1 MVYRDEE
8 HATMK
13 SAHLRSTITG
23 IEYPFA
29 RLEEFADNGES
40 LEVAVPGIERA
51 RVKPGARAWDR
62 FAEFMPFKEPHPEL
76 SLGEGATP
84 LVDAGPLL
92 ASHAGIDGLLLK
104 NETMNPT
111 WSFKDRGSIACSI
124 MAAEQGESLTA
135 TISTGNMGQSMA
147 AYGARAGLRV
157 LVFLPDYAPREKI
170 LAMAVHGA
178 TVICVGGAD
187 YTDMKTRVLG
197 LSSRLELRIVSGNGP
212 IRVEGYK
219 MEAFELFEQLGGEVP
234 DFIVVPT
241 SACGHVR
248 GIFKGFRELLA
259 AGLISRLPR
268 MIVAQAAANSPL
280 SSAIMRG
287 SRRIT
292 PFRNFTTI
300 AEALTSG
307 NPPGGEEILAKS
319 LEFGWLAGGASEAE
333 ILESQRLFARAGFFV
348 EPGTATALAVLR
360 SLRSSGAIGR
370 GDRVVISLTGSGM
383 KDMEVAGRHALEI
396 HDCAIGDLERTI
408 ESLTGSAGKPA
419 GPHLA

>member
-1 MVYRDEE
+1 
-8 HATMK
+8 MK
-13 SAHLRSTITG
+13 SAYLRSTLTG

-29 RLEEFADNGES
+29 RLEEYADNGES
-40 LEVAVPGIERA
+40 LEVAVPGAEGA
-51 RVKPGARAWDR
+51 RVRPGARAWER
-62 FAEFMPFKEPHPEL
+62 FAEFMPFEGTHPEL

-92 ASHAGIDGLLLK
+92 TAYTGIDGLLLK

-124 MAAEQGESLTA
+124 MAAERSESVTA

-157 LVFLPDYAPREKI
+157 LVFLPDFAPREKI
-170 LAMAVHGA
+170 IAMAVHGA
-178 TVICVGGAD
+178 TVIRVGGAD
-187 YTDMKTRVLG
+187 YTDMKTRALG
-197 LSSRLELRIVSGNGP
+197 LAARLGLRIVSGNGP

-259 AGLISRLPR
+259 AGLVSRLPR
-268 MIVAQAAANSPL
+268 MVVAQAAANSPV
-280 SSAIMRG
+280 SSAISRG

-292 PFRNFTTI
+292 PFRNFSTV

-307 NPPGGEEILAKS
+307 NPPGGEELLDKA
-319 LEFGWLAGGASEAE
+319 LEFGWLAGGASEEE

-348 EPGTATALAVLR
+348 EPGTATSLAVLR
-360 SLRSSGAIGR
+360 SLRSSGAIKR

-383 KDMEVAGRHALEI
+383 KDMEVAGRHRLDI
-396 HDCAIGDLERTI
+396 RDCAIGDLERTV
-408 ESLTGSAGKPA
+408 ESLASPAGKPA
-419 GPHLA
+419 GPPLA

>member
-1 MVYRDEE
+1 
-8 HATMK
+8 MK
-13 SAHLRSTITG
+13 SARLRSTTTG
-23 IEYPFA
+23 IEYPFD

-40 LEVAVPGIERA
+40 LEAAIPGIERA
-51 RVKPGARAWDR
+51 RVRPGARSWER
-62 FAEFMPFKEPHPEL
+62 FAEFMPFEGIHPEL

-84 LVDAGPLL
+84 LVDAGPRL
-92 ASHAGIDGLLLK
+92 AAYAGVDGLLLK

-124 MAAEQGESLTA
+124 MAAERGESITA

-178 TVICVGGAD
+178 TVIRVGGAD

-197 LSSRLELRIVSGNGP
+197 LSSRLGLRIVSGNGP

-248 GIFKGFRELLA
+248 GIFKGYRELLA
-259 AGLISRLPR
+259 AGLVARLPR
-268 MIVAQAAANSPL
+268 MVVAQAAANSPL
-280 SSAIMRG
+280 ASAIQQG
-287 SRRIT
+287 SRRVT

-307 NPPGGEEILAKS
+307 NPPGGEELLAKA
-319 LEFGWLAGGASEAE
+319 LEFGWLAGGASEEE
-333 ILESQRLFARAGFFV
+333 ILESQRLYARAGFFV
-348 EPGTATALAVLR
+348 EPGTATTLAVLR
-360 SLRSSGAIGR
+360 SLRASGAIRR

-383 KDMEVAGRHALEI
+383 KDMEIVGRHELDI
-396 HDCAIGDLERTI
+396 RDCAIGDLERAV
-408 ESLTGSAGKPA
+408 ESLASAGGAPA
-419 GPHLA
+419 TAS

>member
-1 MVYRDEE
+1 
-8 HATMK
+8 MK
-13 SAHLRSTITG
+13 SAFLRSTLTG

-29 RLEEFADNGES
+29 RVEEFAENGES
-40 LEVAVPGIERA
+40 LEAAMPGVERA
-51 RVKPGARAWDR
+51 RVRPGARVWER
-62 FAEFMPFKEPHPEL
+62 FVEFMPFEGIHPEL

-92 ASHAGIDGLLLK
+92 AAYTGVDGLLLK

-111 WSFKDRGSIACSI
+111 WSFKDRGSVACSI
-124 MAAEQGESLTA
+124 MAAERGESITA

-178 TVICVGGAD
+178 TVIRVGGAD
-187 YTDMKTRVLG
+187 YTDMKTRALG
-197 LSSRLELRIVSGNGP
+197 LSSRLGLRIVSGNGP

-219 MEAFELFEQLGGEVP
+219 MEAFELYEQLGGEVP

-248 GIFKGFRELLA
+248 GIFKGYRELLA
-259 AGLISRLPR
+259 AGLIARLPR
-268 MIVAQAAANSPL
+268 MVVAQAAANSPL
-280 SSAIMRG
+280 ASAIQQG

-292 PFRNFTTI
+292 PFRNFATI

-307 NPPGGEEILAKS
+307 NPPGGEELLAKA
-319 LEFGWLAGGASEAE
+319 LEFGWLAGGASEEE
-333 ILESQRLFARAGFFV
+333 ILESQRLYARAGFFV
-348 EPGTATALAVLR
+348 EPGTATTLAVLR
-360 SLRSSGAIGR
+360 SLRASGAIRR

-383 KDMEVAGRHALEI
+383 KDMEIVGRHELDI
-396 HDCAIGDLERTI
+396 RDCAIGDLERTV
-408 ESLTGSAGKPA
+408 ESLASAGGAPA
-419 GPHLA
+419 TAS

>member
-1 MVYRDEE
+1 
-8 HATMK
+8 MK

-29 RLEEFADNGES
+29 RLEELADNGES
-40 LEVAVPGIERA
+40 LEVATPGLDRA
-51 RVKPGARAWDR
+51 RPRPGARAWDR
-62 FAEFMPFKEPHPEL
+62 FAEFMPFEGAHPEL

-84 LVDAGPLL
+84 LIGAGPLL
-92 ASHAGIDGLLLK
+92 AEYAGIDNLLLK

-124 MAAEQGESLTA
+124 MAAERGESITA

-157 LVFLPDYAPREKI
+157 LVFLPDFAPREKI

-178 TVICVGGAD
+178 TVIRVGGAD

-197 LSSRLELRIVSGNGP
+197 LSARLGLRIVSGNGP

-219 MEAFELFEQLGGEVP
+219 IEAFELFEQLAGEVP

-248 GIFKGFRELLA
+248 GIFKGYRELLA
-259 AGLISRLPR
+259 AGLVPRLPR
-268 MIVAQAAANSPL
+268 MVVAQAAANSPL
-280 SSAIMRG
+280 ASAIAQG
-287 SRRIT
+287 SRRMT

-307 NPPGGEEILAKS
+307 NPPGGEELLAKA
-319 LEFGWLAGGASEAE
+319 LEFGWLAGGASEE
-333 ILESQRLFARAGFFV
+333 DILESQRLYARAGFFV
-348 EPGTATALAVLR
+348 EPGTATSLAVLR
-360 SLRSSGAIGR
+360 SLRASGAIKR

-383 KDMEVAGRHALEI
+383 KDMEVAGRHRLDI
-396 HDCAIGDLERTI
+396 HDCAIGDLEREV
-408 ESLTGSAGKPA
+408 ESLAGPA
-419 GPHLA
+419 GAPASAS